1 MLLPSAQSF
10 SSVGHRKAK
19 RAGTDSKAG
28 VGSAFISAEK
38 KTRSKVCCRCSGQ
51 SLRKVKEKEEN
62 PVKCQEYDLRVRWQ
76 QVLCSVL
83 PSGQISEAFDTL
95 LSFPPTH

>member
-28 VGSAFISAEK
+28 VGSVFISAEK
-38 KTRSKVCCRCSGQ
+38 KP
-51 SLRKVKEKEEN
+51 N
-62 PVKCQEYDLRVRWQ
+62 PKCVVGVQAN
-76 QVLCSVL
+76 
-83 PSGQISEAFDTL
+83 P
-95 LSFPPTH
+95 